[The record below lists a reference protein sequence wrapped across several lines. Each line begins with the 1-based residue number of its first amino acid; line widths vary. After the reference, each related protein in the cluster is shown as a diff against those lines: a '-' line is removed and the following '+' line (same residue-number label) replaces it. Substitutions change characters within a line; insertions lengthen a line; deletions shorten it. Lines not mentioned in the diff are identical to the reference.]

1 MGRRAHVNG
10 HVRRRDVVLT
20 QNIAHELR
28 QVTDALPQSDI
39 VFAKTFGKLRRVVTP
54 AFEGLMNMYSSASSM
69 LDSASHVEPDFA
81 TQERISASRPRGGIA
96 PMALRR
102 VRDHIET
109 NLGAHIDIDYL
120 AALTGLSACHFSR
133 AFKQSMGVPPHQYLI
148 SRRVVAAALL
158 IESTDK
164 PLSQIALDVGFSDQ
178 SHFTRVFSAQ
188 VGESPRRFRH
198 QRR

>member
-1 MGRRAHVNG
+1 
-10 HVRRRDVVLT
+10 
-20 QNIAHELR
+20 
-28 QVTDALPQSDI
+28 
-39 VFAKTFGKLRRVVTP
+39 
-54 AFEGLMNMYSSASSM
+54 
-69 LDSASHVEPDFA
+69 
-81 TQERISASRPRGGIA
+81 
-96 PMALRR
+96 MALRR